1 VAGSACH
8 CSLCK
13 AVLRAWQITSDGAM
27 RVGMGASAANA
38 QGCVFGRAAVSGAAT
53 LLLEADSAMQ
63 RLDDVNNEPRCQLR
77 R

>member
-1 VAGSACH
+1 
-8 CSLCK
+8 
-13 AVLRAWQITSDGAM
+13 M